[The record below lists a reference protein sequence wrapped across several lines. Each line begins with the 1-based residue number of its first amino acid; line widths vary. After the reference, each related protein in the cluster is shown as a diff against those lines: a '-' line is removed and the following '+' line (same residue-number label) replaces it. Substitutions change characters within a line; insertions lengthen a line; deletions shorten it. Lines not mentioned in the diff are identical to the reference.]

1 MTYEGM
7 FDEIECK
14 FELERQKKYIQ
25 KQASIIFSLEKE
37 IEEKR
42 NEIIIL
48 RNKLKEEWE

>member
-1 MTYEGM
+1 MTYEGI
-7 FDEIECK
+7 FDEVECK
-14 FELERQKKYIQ
+14 FELERQKKYIE

>member
-7 FDEIECK
+7 FDEVECK

-25 KQASIIFSLEKE
+25 KQASIIFALEKE
-37 IEEKR
+37 IEEKN

-48 RNKLKEEWE
+48 KSKLKEEK

>member
-1 MTYEGM
+1 MTYDGI

-25 KQASIIFSLEKE
+25 KQASIIFALEKE
-37 IEEKR
+37 IEEKN

-48 RNKLKEEWE
+48 KSKLKEEK